1 MQPLLILE
9 YSEKVNK
16 SLIFSGFQK
25 REQKNICQREKGL
38 FLQRRWADSHG
49 ADWPTAQEI
58 GLSKKGE

>member
-25 REQKNICQREKGL
+25 REQKNICQRKKGL
-38 FLQRRWADSHG
+38 FLQRRWADSHRR
-49 ADWPTAQEI
+49 
-58 GLSKKGE
+58 